1 MFIMAEAGENY
12 YKMKTKILMVLGAVI
27 IALAGCQAQQKQN
40 GSFTNLSASE
50 FKDQIQKVEGIVL
63 DVRTPDEI
71 AQGKI
76 GDATEINFY
85 EDDFIQKAS
94 KLPKDQPIY
103 VYCAA
108 GGRSSKAANMLLEQG
123 FTKVYNL
130 DWGIGSW
137 NQNGFEL
144 KK

>member
-1 MFIMAEAGENY
+1 MIASA
-12 YKMKTKILMVLGAVI
+12 IVI
-27 IALAGCQAQQKQN
+27 AFSGCQAQQKQN
-40 GSFTNLSASE
+40 SPFTNLSAPE
-50 FKDQIQKVEGIVL
+50 FKEQIQKVEGIVL
-63 DVRTPDEI
+63 DVRTPNEI

-76 GDATEINFY
+76 GDAKEINFY
-85 EDDFIQKAS
+85 EDNFLEEAS

-103 VYCAA
+103 IYCAA
-108 GGRSSKAANMLLEQG
+108 GGRSSQAANMLVENG

-130 DWGIGSW
+130 DGGIGSW

>member
-1 MFIMAEAGENY
+1 MNSFI
-12 YKMKTKILMVLGAVI
+12 VLNI
-27 IALAGCQAQQKQN
+27 INNSETQKNNQEREK
-40 GSFTNLSASE
+40 GFRTF

-63 DVRTPDEI
+63 DVRTPNEI

-76 GDATEINFY
+76 GDATEIDFY

-130 DWGIGSW
+130 DGGIGSW

-144 KK
+144 NK